1 MIDELNPDSNAPV
14 AGSRIEAA
22 SGDSPN
28 IAAMAIPFDELKKN
42 PNFENVMKVNYFHN
56 LQILS
61 ASSATVERC
70 LAFLVIC

>member
-42 PNFENVMKVNYFHN
+42 PNFENVVKVAQTIAKKRSEKLFVQVY
-56 LQILS
+56 IWI
-61 ASSATVERC
+61 V
-70 LAFLVIC
+70 

>member
-42 PNFENVMKVNYFHN
+42 PNFENVVKVTQTIAKKRSEKLFVQVY
-56 LQILS
+56 IWI
-61 ASSATVERC
+61 V
-70 LAFLVIC
+70 